1 MNLHKVHWGKVI
13 FWGSITA
20 LLYVGLFYYSDL
32 ILHFAH
38 TTPDACVVG
47 HGAEAVYYHKA
58 DPTACAAKGGLLEKG
73 HWLYAFIPILIAF
86 AISFAHG
93 IFTGL
98 FWDIMGLKPAQP
110 SGAAPVVG
118 HSGAASP
125 QRAVLQK
132 LPVGAPAAGAG
143 RLL

>member
-1 MNLHKVHWGKVI
+1 MNLHKAHWGKVI
-13 FWGSITA
+13 FWGSVTA
-20 LLYVGLFYYSDL
+20 FLYAGLFYYSDL

-58 DPTACAAKGGLLEKG
+58 DAMACAAKGGLLEKG
-73 HWLYAFIPILIAF
+73 HWLHTFIPILIAF

-98 FWDIMGLKPAQP
+98 FWDIMGLKPAHHHE
-110 SGAAPVVG
+110 S
-118 HSGAASP
+118 
-125 QRAVLQK
+125 
-132 LPVGAPAAGAG
+132 
-143 RLL
+143 